1 MSSKKLSETVL
12 SIVLLIS
19 GAALWLSSQKIE
31 VGAAM
36 GQGGDFMPK
45 LCSAIW
51 IILSVL
57 LLLQSISIKEETTE
71 KGSTI
76 SLKGFFSTLIL
87 LFLYVLLLNITG
99 FVLTSGIYMFIQM
112 LLFVPLEYRNRK
124 NFILFAIISIITPAA
139 VNALFVNV
147 FSLILPTGIF

>member
-1 MSSKKLSETVL
+1 MGGKKLSEIVL

-19 GAALWLSSQKIE
+19 GAALWLAAQKIE

-45 LCSAIW
+45 LCSTVW
-51 IILSVL
+51 LILSVL
-57 LLLQSISIKEETTE
+57 LLFQSISIREEGKE
-71 KGSTI
+71 SQI

-87 LFLYVLLLNITG
+87 LFAYVLLLDIIG
-99 FVLTSGIYMFIQM
+99 FVLTSIVYMFVQM
-112 LLFVPLEYRNRK
+112 LLFVPEEYRNRK
-124 NFILFAIISIITPAA
+124 SLVLFAVISVITPVA

-147 FSLILPTGIF
+147 FALILPTGIF

>member
-1 MSSKKLSETVL
+1 MGGKKLSEIVL

-19 GAALWLSSQKIE
+19 GAALWLAAQKIE

-45 LCSAIW
+45 LCSTVW
-51 IILSVL
+51 LILSVL
-57 LLLQSISIKEETTE
+57 LLFQSISIREEGE
-71 KGSTI
+71 ESQI

-87 LFLYVLLLNITG
+87 LFAYVLLLDIIG
-99 FVLTSGIYMFIQM
+99 FVLTSIVYMFVQM
-112 LLFVPLEYRNRK
+112 LLFVPEEYRNRK
-124 NFILFAIISIITPAA
+124 SLVLFAVISVITPVA

-147 FSLILPTGIF
+147 FALILPTGIF

>member
-1 MSSKKLSETVL
+1 MSGKKLSEIVL

-19 GAALWLSSQKIE
+19 GAALWLAAQKIE

-45 LCSAIW
+45 LCSTVWLIF
-51 IILSVL
+51 SVL
-57 LLLQSISIKEETTE
+57 LLFQSISIREEGE
-71 KGSTI
+71 ESQI

-87 LFLYVLLLNITG
+87 LFAYVLLLDIIG
-99 FVLTSGIYMFIQM
+99 FVLTSIVYMFVQM
-112 LLFVPLEYRNRK
+112 LLFVPEEYRNRK
-124 NFILFAIISIITPAA
+124 SLVLFAVISVITPVA

-147 FSLILPTGIF
+147 FALILPTGIF